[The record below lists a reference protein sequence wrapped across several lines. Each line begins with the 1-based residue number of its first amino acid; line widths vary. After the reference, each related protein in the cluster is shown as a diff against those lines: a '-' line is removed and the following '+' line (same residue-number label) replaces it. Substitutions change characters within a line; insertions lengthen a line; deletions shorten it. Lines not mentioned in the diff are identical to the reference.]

1 MCIRDSNTTM
11 AMLELGPIDALIA
24 LVGAVMIP
32 FTISAMSTVV
42 PNARASHVMEQ
53 GGEVLVR
60 SMAYVLLV
68 SMYGCVGLGAF
79 YYYTL
84 FLPFIA
90 PGGPASLQ
98 WWLHVACSMY
108 GLCKGNWDFVCCVF
122 GSPNQWRWEMN
133 GCPPGLSAPATMSP
147 ARVPKWCKRCQCF
160 KPPRAHHCSICR
172 RCTARMDHH
181 CPLTGSCI
189 GWFNHKC
196 FLVFTWDLVVGSIY
210 GLLFTYHPFRACFL
224 EPVVSQMNEDMCAK
238 FGRSG
243 LTWAVGLMCAGFT
256 TLLFSFQLHMCLSSD
271 TTVEF
276 LGSALAPRA
285 VVPRERYDRGAIKN
299 WEEMFGPAT
308 LGPVSYT
315 HLTLPTK
322 RIV

>member
-133 GCPPGLSAPATMSP
+133 GCPPGSNPDP
-147 ARVPKWCKRCQCF
+147 
-160 KPPRAHHCSICR
+160 
-172 RCTARMDHH
+172 D
-181 CPLTGSCI
+181 
-189 GWFNHKC
+189 
-196 FLVFTWDLVVGSIY
+196 
-210 GLLFTYHPFRACFL
+210 
-224 EPVVSQMNEDMCAK
+224 
-238 FGRSG
+238 
-243 LTWAVGLMCAGFT
+243 
-256 TLLFSFQLHMCLSSD
+256 
-271 TTVEF
+271 
-276 LGSALAPRA
+276 
-285 VVPRERYDRGAIKN
+285 
-299 WEEMFGPAT
+299 
-308 LGPVSYT
+308 PVSYT
-315 HLTLPTK
+315 HLRAHETPEHLVCRLLLEKKKKNTK
-322 RIV
+322 KNIGYH